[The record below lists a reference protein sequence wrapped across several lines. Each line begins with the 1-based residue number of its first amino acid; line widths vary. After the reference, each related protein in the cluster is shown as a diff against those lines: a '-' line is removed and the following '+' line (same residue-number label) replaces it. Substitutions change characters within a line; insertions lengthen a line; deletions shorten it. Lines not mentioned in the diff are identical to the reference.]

1 MNKLR
6 FGILGAADIAR
17 KNWKSILNSGNAT
30 VTAVASRDL
39 ARSRRF
45 IKELQAEAPFK
56 TTPVALGSYEELLAS
71 PNVDA
76 VYIPLPTGRRKE
88 WVLRAAAAGKHIVCE
103 KPCALNAADL
113 REMLSACR
121 KKRVQFMDGV
131 MFAHNPRLNRIC
143 EVLDDGRSVGRIKR
157 IMSNF
162 SFHLGEDRFPTNV
175 RTDSRLEPAG
185 CLGDIGW
192 YCIRFALYAL
202 HGRLPR
208 EVTGRILSQ
217 RGGDR
222 SPSPVPTDFSAELI
236 FDDDTSA
243 GFYCSFIAEYQHWV
257 HVSGTKG
264 WLRIDDFV
272 HPVND
277 LETTFEVNRQTI
289 RVKAG
294 GGKRVRAETV
304 AQPTNMIR
312 NFANQV
318 FSGKLNDE
326 WPEIALQ
333 TQQVMDACLESARKN
348 SAVELLNR

>member
-1 MNKLR
+1 MKQLR
-6 FGILGAADIAR
+6 FGIMGAADIAR
-17 KNWKSILNSGNAT
+17 KNWKSIFHSGNSV

-39 ARSRRF
+39 ARGRRF

-56 TTPVALGSYEELLAS
+56 TPPVAFDSYQELLAS

-76 VYIPLPTGRRKE
+76 VYIPLPTGLRKE
-88 WVLRAAAAGKHIVCE
+88 WVLRAAAAAKHIVCE
-103 KPCALNAADL
+103 KPCGLDAADL
-113 REMLSACR
+113 RIMLSACR
-121 KKRVQFMDGV
+121 NKRVQFMDGV
-131 MFAHNPRLNRIC
+131 MFAHNPRLDRILAT
-143 EVLDDGRSVGRIKR
+143 LDDGKSVGRIKR

-185 CLGDIGW
+185 CLGDVGW

-202 HGRLPR
+202 HGRMPR

-222 SPSPVPTDFSAELI
+222 SPRPVPTDFSAELI
-236 FDDDTSA
+236 FDKDTSMA
-243 GFYCSFIAEYQHWV
+243 FYCSFIAQYQQWV
-257 HVSGTKG
+257 HVSGDKG
-264 WLRIDDFV
+264 WLWVDDFV
-272 HPVND
+272 HPVKD
-277 LETTFEVNRQTI
+277 AETTFEVNRQTVRI
-289 RVKAG
+289 KAG
-294 GGKRVRAETV
+294 RGKRAETI

-326 WPEIALQ
+326 WPEIAFK
-333 TQQVMDACLESARKN
+333 TQQVMDACLESARKGGKP
-348 SAVELLNR
+348 VKL